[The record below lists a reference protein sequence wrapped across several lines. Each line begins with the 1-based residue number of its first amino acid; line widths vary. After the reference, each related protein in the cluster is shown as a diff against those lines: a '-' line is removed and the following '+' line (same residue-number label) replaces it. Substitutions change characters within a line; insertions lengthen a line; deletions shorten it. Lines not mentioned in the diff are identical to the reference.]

1 MKGCAAMVLDTDL
14 RTHYQQ
20 VLHGLLQVLVSQT
33 PGQMMSQA
41 IGQVVL
47 VEVVQK
53 TRVYATQAVW

>member
-1 MKGCAAMVLDTDL
+1 MVLDTDL
-14 RTHYQQ
+14 HTHYQQ

>member
-1 MKGCAAMVLDTDL
+1 MVLDTYL

-20 VLHGLLQVLVSQT
+20 VLHGLLQVLVSQS
-33 PGQMMSQA
+33 PGQMMLQA

-53 TRVYATQAVW
+53 TGVYPTQAVW